1 MNSPYTTLGWPPD
14 GVAWAALG
22 AACALVPWLFVR
34 HQRALG
40 PSLKTELVLPALAVS
55 AALLSVGYV
64 SYYLRGGPRIIDAT
78 SYYLQAR
85 AIAHGYFAF
94 PVASPLGSFGGRFLL
109 PGAPHSLSVI
119 FPPGY
124 ATVLAAGFW
133 LRAPMLIGPVI
144 AALLVIT
151 TYALARESSGRA
163 DVARVAAGLSVL
175 CAALRYHTADTMS
188 HGLCALLLCAG
199 MLTALRTR
207 RWDALLSGLAIGWL
221 IATRP
226 VSGLV
231 GVALALCLL
240 ERKARRWAWFGAGLV
255 PGVALLM
262 CYQRSAT
269 GSFFGSTQLAY
280 YALADGPPGCFR
292 YGFGHGIGCLFEHGE
307 YVRARLS
314 AGYGVREA
322 LGVTIR
328 RLSVHSIDIANA
340 APLAL
345 LCPVGAWLA
354 RDARAVRVLF
364 FGCLGF
370 MLAYAP
376 FYFDGSYPGGGTRL
390 FADLLPIEHV
400 LLAIALV
407 RLDWTFVALPLS
419 LVGFA
424 CHASFAHGALA
435 EREGGRPMFEADVLR
450 DAGVDHGLLFVD
462 TDHGF
467 NLGHDPGQLDASTG
481 VVVARYERDAHDW
494 WLWNELGRPPS
505 FRYSYRAGANAA
517 HGELT
522 PYLPSAPSTPS
533 ARRFEAEAEWPPL
546 AVDHGWVQPDFV
558 PCASNGRG
566 LRLHPSSPS
575 TPVAL
580 EFELPLPATRAT
592 RTVRL
597 GWISD
602 PGPPTQLQLI
612 LGEAKP
618 LSLNL
623 ARDLNLGR
631 DGGDGREECGVA
643 DWGAQDLGGGA
654 RTVRTARTIRVR
666 LEASRAGVL
675 DYIEVAELPEAK
687 TTP

>member
-1 MNSPYTTLGWPPD
+1 
-14 GVAWAALG
+14 
-22 AACALVPWLFVR
+22 
-34 HQRALG
+34 
-40 PSLKTELVLPALAVS
+40 
-55 AALLSVGYV
+55 
-64 SYYLRGGPRIIDAT
+64 
-78 SYYLQAR
+78 
-85 AIAHGYFAF
+85 
-94 PVASPLGSFGGRFLL
+94 
-109 PGAPHSLSVI
+109 VI

-144 AALLVIT
+144 AGLIVLT

-292 YGFGHGIGCLFEHGE
+292 YGFGRGIGCLFEHGE

-314 AGYGVREA
+314 AGYGAREA

-328 RLSVHSIDIANA
+328 RLAVHSIDIANA

-354 RDARAVRVLF
+354 RDTRAVRVLF

-376 FYFDGSYPGGGTRL
+376 FYFDGSYPGGGARL
-390 FADLLPIEHV
+390 FADLLPLEHV

-407 RLDWTFVALPLS
+407 RLEWTFVALPFALI
-419 LVGFA
+419 GFA
-424 CHASFAHGALA
+424 CHASFAHRALA
-435 EREGGRPMFEADVLR
+435 EREGGRPMFEASVLR
-450 DAGVDHGLLFVD
+450 QAGVERGLLFID

-467 NLGHDPGQLDASTG
+467 NLAHDPGQLDASSG
-481 VVVARYERDAHDW
+481 VVVARYEHDAHDW
-494 WLWNELGRPPS
+494 WLWNQLGRPPS
-505 FRYSYRAGANAA
+505 FHYSYPAGAQAA

-522 PYLPSAPSTPS
+522 PYLPSTPS
-533 ARRFEAEAEWPPL
+533 ALRFEAEAEWPPL
-546 AVDHGWVQPDFV
+546 AVEHGWVEPDFV

-566 LRLHPSSPS
+566 LRLRPSSPA

-580 EFELPLPATRAT
+580 EFELPLPAQRAV

-597 GWISD
+597 GWISL
-602 PGPPTQLQLI
+602 PGPPTQFQLT
-612 LGEAKP
+612 LGDAKP
-618 LSLNL
+618 LN
-623 ARDLNLGR
+623 LNLGR
-631 DGGDGREECGVA
+631 AAGRDVEDGREECGVVES
-643 DWGAQDLGGGA
+643 GPLELGGGA
-654 RTVRTARTIRVR
+654 GTLRVR
-666 LEASRAGVL
+666 LEAGRAGLL
-675 DYIEVAELPEAK
+675 DYVEVAEAK
-687 TTP
+687 TP